1 MLTIY
6 TFLVAGS
13 TIICSLLALIIYLR
27 NHKDFLNQIF
37 IVTSIFGAYWAF
49 TILMMILAGD
59 AETAVLWKKIGFLWP
74 LLFTLIFH
82 FTLSFT
88 QNRYAKSKLAFLLT
102 LTPAIIFSFWGLLTD
117 EISGSPVWGYAG
129 YMFVGQTGLPNLIF
143 NLWNYSLS
151 IGTILLCFR
160 FYLKTKAEDK
170 KQQAKLITI
179 AIAIP
184 IALRGAIKL
193 VALIYGITIP
203 FYGPSADALL
213 CIVISYTMWK
223 HNLFNINPAMAAEK
237 IIETMPD
244 SFILTDSSG
253 QILRTNS
260 ALTDLLG
267 YKENELTGKKL
278 EALLDGKSNP
288 ELIPSLGELEIKNQE
303 TQIITKSGSTKP
315 VSVSASFIKN
325 RKGKK
330 IGATI
335 VIHDLTRQK
344 QDAEKI
350 IKNQRFATI
359 GELAGMVGHD
369 LRNPLNSMQA
379 AAYYIKK
386 KNFSQMDST
395 SQEMVQILQSS
406 IQYSNKIID
415 DLLDY
420 SRELTLELSEVA
432 ISQLVHNALLMVE
445 VPPNI
450 QVVNLTQDIPV
461 VTVDKVKIS
470 RVIVNLVKNS
480 FDAMPEGGKLTIT
493 SRQTDNNLEVNFTD
507 TGMGMTKEILDKLWK
522 PLFTTKAKGM
532 GFGLPI
538 CKRILEAHSGKIYA
552 TSIDGKGSTFAII
565 LPIKQ

>member
-1 MLTIY
+1 MHTIY
-6 TFLVAGS
+6 TFLAAGS
-13 TIICSLLALIIYLR
+13 TIICTLLALIIYFR
-27 NHKDFLNQIF
+27 NHKGFLNQLFIF
-37 IVTSIFGAYWAF
+37 TSALGAYWSF
-49 TILMMILAGD
+49 TILMMILSNTGD
-59 AETAVLWKKIGFLWP
+59 AAILWKKIGFLWP
-74 LLFTLIFH
+74 LLFPLIFH
-82 FTLSFT
+82 FTLAFT

-102 LTPAIIFSFWGLLTD
+102 FTPSVILSFWDLITE
-117 EISGSPVWGYAG
+117 EISGPPILGYAG
-129 YMFVGQTGLPNLIF
+129 YMFTGQASIPNLIF
-143 NLWNYSLS
+143 NIWTYFL
-151 IGTILLCFR
+151 TVCAILICFR

-179 AIAIP
+179 ALATP
-184 IALRGAIKL
+184 LALRGVVKL
-193 VALIYGITIP
+193 IALLYGITIP

-213 CIVISYTMWK
+213 CIVISYTIWR
-223 HNLFNINPAMAAEK
+223 HNLFNLNPAMAAEN

-244 SFILTDSSG
+244 SFILTDSGG

-260 ALTDLLG
+260 SLTNLLG
-267 YKENELTGKKL
+267 YKENELTGKNL
-278 EALLDGKSNP
+278 EALLDQKSHP
-288 ELIPSLGELEIKNQE
+288 ELIQSLKETEVKNQE
-303 TQIITKSGSTKP
+303 TQIVTKSGNLKP
-315 VSVSASFIKN
+315 VAVSASLIKN
-325 RKGKK
+325 KKGKK

-350 IKNQRFATI
+350 VRSQRFATI

-386 KNFSQMDST
+386 KNFNQMDET
-395 SQEMVQILQSS
+395 SQQMVQIMQSS

-420 SRELTLELSEVA
+420 SRELTLELTDSA
-432 ISQLVHNALLMVE
+432 ASQLVQNALLMVE

-450 QVVNLTQDIPV
+450 QVANLTHDIPV
-461 VTVDKVKIS
+461 VTVDTIKIN
-470 RVIVNLVKNS
+470 RVIVNIVKNS

-507 TGMGMTKEILDKLWK
+507 TGTGMTKETLDKLWK

-538 CKRILEAHSGKIYA
+538 CKRILEAHGGKIQA
-552 TSIDGKGSTFAII
+552 TSVDGKGSTFTIT
-565 LPIKQ
+565 LPIKP